1 MAEENSFAQNQVVVD
16 TSHPLY
22 LSPSDNPGINLV
34 FTLFDGTGYADWRK
48 SMLISL
54 SAKNKLGLINGRYS
68 KPRNDSP
75 YFELWIRCNDMV
87 MAWLLNSL
95 TKGIRS
101 SVLHSNSAR
110 DLWKQLED
118 RYGQS
123 DVAQLFSLQRK
134 LLETTQGSNDIATYF
149 NNMKAIWDELNGLD
163 ARVPCT
169 CVECTCEAKHKN
181 KAIEERQKLV
191 QFLMGLNETYTTYR
205 GNIMMMSPVP
215 TIDKAYS
222 LLLQEERQRSIQPT
236 MISPMDSSS
245 FNVSTQKS
253 GQYTG
258 QGRMNFNV
266 TAGGGNK
273 YNLAKE
279 NDKRNMFCSY
289 CQRLGHTV
297 ERCFKI
303 HGYPIG
309 FKTNMQGN
317 KPRKFQNSNFIQGNA
332 VSTEEDGIDMQ
343 GNLNQGTQYNSV
355 SPSVVGISQD
365 QYFQLMELLQ
375 QVKIGQQAAS
385 TSEVNVTA
393 NCVGIAPILPSILP
407 DKSFIHSWILDSG
420 ASEHM
425 TFDKSILFDIIAL
438 TQPLIVNL
446 PNSFKIKVTHARK
459 GLPSNRPLD
468 LGRPSNGLYILRTK
482 HYLSGYSAK
491 ADNINSLPA
500 ADISVNSIIHSMSN
514 SVDQCRDMW
523 DVIFHESIYP
533 FALISPTASPLFPS
547 MSSQTNSH
555 DTIPITTPA
564 MPIDPPMPTDLP
576 MPTEPNISLEALTHI
591 SSSTQIPN
599 SS

>member
-1 MAEENSFAQNQVVVD
+1 MAEENPFAQNQVVAD
-16 TSHPLY
+16 TYHPLY
-22 LSPSDNPGINLV
+22 LSPSNNPGINLV

-54 SAKNKLGLINGRYS
+54 SAKNKLGLINGRFS

-75 YFELWIRCNDMV
+75 YFELWIRCNDMA

-110 DLWKQLED
+110 DLWKHLED

-134 LLETTQGSNDIATYF
+134 LLETTKGSNDIATYF
-149 NNMKAIWDELNGLD
+149 NNMKAIWDELNALD
-163 ARVPCT
+163 ARR
-169 CVECTCEAKHKN
+169 E
-181 KAIEERQKLV
+181 
-191 QFLMGLNETYTTYR
+191 Y
-205 GNIMMMSPVP
+205 MMMIPVP

-222 LLLQEERQRSIQPT
+222 LLLQEERQRSIQPA

-273 YNLAKE
+273 YNLAKG

-289 CQRLGHTV
+289 CQRPRHTI

-303 HGYPIG
+303 HGYPTG

-317 KPRKFQNSNFIQGNA
+317 KPRKFQSSNFIQGNA
-332 VSTEEDGIDMQ
+332 VSTEEDVIDMQ
-343 GNLNQGTQYNSV
+343 ENSNQGTQYNSV
-355 SPSVVGISQD
+355 SPSVVRISQD
-365 QYFQLMELLQ
+365 QYSQLMELLQ

-385 TSEVNVTA
+385 TFEVNVTA
-393 NCVGIAPILPSILP
+393 NCAGIAPILPSLLL

-420 ASEHM
+420 VSEHM

-446 PNSFKIKVTHARK
+446 PNSFKIKVTHAGR
-459 GLPSNRPLD
+459 GLPSKRPLD
-468 LGRPSNGLYILRTK
+468 LGRLSNGLYILRTK
-482 HYLSGYSAK
+482 HYPSGYSAK
-491 ADNINSLPA
+491 ADNTNSLSA
-500 ADISVNSIIHSMSN
+500 ADISVNSSIHSMSN
-514 SVDQCRDMW
+514 SVD
-523 DVIFHESIYP
+523 
-533 FALISPTASPLFPS
+533 
-547 MSSQTNSH
+547 
-555 DTIPITTPA
+555 
-564 MPIDPPMPTDLP
+564 
-576 MPTEPNISLEALTHI
+576 
-591 SSSTQIPN
+591 
-599 SS
+599 